1 MIRLSIDFSF
11 SLAVGLAL
19 ATGCSTI
26 SRTEKQLAKVDS
38 SDYPDIPAVGELPPV
53 RPGEA
58 GLAYSQNTLI
68 IYYDEG
74 VGKGPLKK
82 AVAKYGAEIVY
93 DYSIINALTVKI
105 PKGKTLEEAAKF
117 FSKVKG
123 VEEISKNAVYLV
135 D

>member
-1 MIRLSIDFSF
+1 MIRLFTDYSF
-11 SLAVGLAL
+11 TLAVGLVL
-19 ATGCSTI
+19 VTGCSTI
-26 SRTEKQLAKVDS
+26 SRTEKQLARVDS

-53 RPGEA
+53 RPREA

-68 IYYDEG
+68 IYYDET

-82 AVAKYGAEIVY
+82 AAAKYRAEILY
-93 DYSIINALTVKI
+93 DYSIINALAVKI
-105 PKGKTLEEAAKF
+105 PQDKTLEEAAKF

-123 VEEISKNAVYLV
+123 VIEISKDAVYLI